1 MKTLQEIKSILER
14 EKKNLFQ
21 KYLIQSLGIFGSYVR
36 FEQTPLSDVDLLVEF
51 HDQIGS
57 EFIDLAEELEDLLEV
72 KVDLVSRNGIK
83 EKYFLAIKDDLAYV

>member
-14 EKKNLFQ
+14 EKKTLFQ
-21 KYLIQSLGIFGSYVR
+21 KYPIQSLGIFGSYAR
-36 FEQTPLSDVDLLVEF
+36 DEQTALSDVDLLVEF

-57 EFIDLAEELEDLLEV
+57 GFIDLAEELEDLLGV

>member
-14 EKKNLFQ
+14 EKKNIFQ
-21 KYLIQSLGIFGSYVR
+21 KYPIQSLGIFGSYVR

-57 EFIDLAEELEDLLEV
+57 GFIDLAEELEDLLEV